1 MAKLAKNLTTEEV
14 QCKCGCGLEKISPRT
29 VEMFQRV
36 RDKCGYPLIVTS
48 GCRCEKH
55 NKAVGGVAD
64 SAHLPNAYGYCQALD
79 IATPSPQVLF
89 DVVKGLLESGCT
101 RIGINFSK
109 KFIHFDTDETKPQRV
124 IFKY

>member
-64 SAHLPNAYGYCQALD
+64 SAHLPNA
-79 IATPSPQVLF
+79 
-89 DVVKGLLESGCT
+89 
-101 RIGINFSK
+101 
-109 KFIHFDTDETKPQRV
+109 
-124 IFKY
+124 